1 MLACTGLRIS
11 EALALTVQDV
21 DLSQGVLSVRGSK
34 FGHSRWVPLHPSA
47 LSPLR
52 RYARQRA
59 RGFPQAQAFFV
70 SERGSRL
77 YYGSV
82 NRVFVGLSHDMKPT
96 NGRRH
101 VRLHDLRHTVACR
114 VLLRWQRSRRGAGGR
129 VVILSRYLGHIH
141 LRDTFR
147 LLLRFFKATYL
158 LTPITLELSG
168 LSPERVLAFLAHLE
182 RERTNSVRSRNARL
196 AAIRSMTLCAAQHPL
211 GRVKLEFTVN
221 IPGFHRRLRRLTGV
235 GIHPRSEFGLR
246 ALLLPR

>member
-21 DLSQGVLSVRGSK
+21 DLIQGVLSVRGSK
-34 FGHSRWVPLHPSA
+34 FGHSRLVPLHPSA

-52 RYARQRA
+52 HYARQRA
-59 RGFPQAQAFFV
+59 RCFPQTQAFFV

-77 YYGSV
+77 CYGSV
-82 NRVFVGLSHDMKPT
+82 NRVLVGLSHDIKPT

-141 LRDTFR
+141 LRDTYWYLTAVPD
-147 LLLRFFKATYL
+147 LLKQA
-158 LTPITLELSG
+158 
-168 LSPERVLAFLAHLE
+168 
-182 RERTNSVRSRNARL
+182 
-196 AAIRSMTLCAAQHPL
+196 
-211 GRVKLEFTVN
+211 
-221 IPGFHRRLRRLTGV
+221 LRRFV
-235 GIHPRSEFGLR
+235 P
-246 ALLLPR
+246 LPP